1 MDRQQASTST
11 GSVREAMGA
20 HVRRPGAGEAVVIVD
35 VEQFAAI
42 RAAHG
47 AEAGEQVTRA
57 VSDCL
62 RRHLRAGDR
71 LALLREDEFLA
82 VLPGASDRTLPEI
95 IARLREGI
103 EGLRL
108 ALAGRV
114 WSLSCTIGAAAA
126 PTSRPCGL
134 ESLVR
139 VADTELHR
147 ARRAAFGRLAG

>member
-1 MDRQQASTST
+1 MDRQQASIST
-11 GSVREAMGA
+11 GSEREGIGA
-20 HVRRPGAGEAVVIVD
+20 HVRCPGAAEAVVIVD
-35 VEQFAAI
+35 VEQCAAI

-47 AEAGEQVTRA
+47 TQAGEQVTRA
-57 VSDCL
+57 VSECL

-82 VLPGASDRTLPEI
+82 VLPGVGDRTLAEI
-95 IARLREGI
+95 TARLREGI

-126 PTSRPCGL
+126 PTSRPRGL

-139 VADTELHR
+139 MADTELHR
-147 ARRAAFGRLAG
+147 ARRAAVGRFAG